1 MKISTAVYKKST
13 ISNKA
18 VSSAE
23 DSPIFAASMFVG
35 IYAARD
41 AEAKRKK
48 THTLQAATQKHRS
61 EAASQ
66 TYFSI
71 IKVVP

>member
-1 MKISTAVYKKST
+1 MKISTAGYKKST

-23 DSPIFAASMFVG
+23 DSPVFSVSMFVG

-48 THTLQAATQKHRS
+48 IHTLQPSTKKHRS

-66 TYFSI
+66 KYFSI
-71 IKVVP
+71 IKVVT